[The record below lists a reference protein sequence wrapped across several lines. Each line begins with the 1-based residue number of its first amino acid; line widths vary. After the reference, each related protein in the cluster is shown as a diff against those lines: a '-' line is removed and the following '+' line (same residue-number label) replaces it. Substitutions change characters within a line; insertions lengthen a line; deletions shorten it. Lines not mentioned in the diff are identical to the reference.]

1 MFPNPVGDKPAGFVR
16 FTMASMSD
24 SPISALELIKAG
36 IADTS
41 AAQDNLARLGEA
53 GMSRDSLRSLCEELA
68 SACDP
73 DVALRHLTDLATDG
87 DYPDAQER
95 EAVLSRVPADPELL
109 ARLVRVL
116 GASDFLGR
124 LVETRPDVLD
134 AIIGEGYASHDWSRE
149 RRREDL
155 LDAVGADPA
164 SPQPVA
170 TKPVAEA
177 VNAMRRRYWCQV
189 AAICARDVSQSDP
202 MAVQP
207 NISLCLSDA
216 ADAALEAALA
226 VAYSMVEGS
235 AGCRF
240 SIIGMGKLGAREL
253 NYMSDCDLIYA
264 VAPAGSAEGEGSAD
278 GAASTTAASGAAGS
292 AASNGSVAALTGDAL
307 NRVGTRIATSM
318 QRVCQDVI
326 PGVTEPALWQIDGAL
341 RPEGKAGQLVRTVE
355 SHKAYYEK
363 WADNWEFQALLKAR
377 PVAGDPALGQAYL
390 DAMTPFVW
398 VASTRPNFVSDCQ
411 KMRTRV
417 EEYIQPQLRDR
428 EIKLGKGGLRDVEFT
443 VQMLQLVHGR
453 TDESLRLRSTLD
465 ALQALS
471 QGGYMSRRQAQRL
484 SEDYRFER
492 VMEHRQQMW
501 QFHRTHLFP
510 DLGPA
515 SRGGLDAPRAI
526 NIQELDENVE
536 LRRLARAFGMRND
549 ELVDAYDS
557 TRREIRQL
565 HLDIYYRPM
574 LPAIAQMSDDAI
586 ALTPQAI
593 EDRFASL
600 GFLDP
605 QAAIGHV
612 SALTEG
618 VSRGAKINRI
628 LLPAVLE
635 MISRGQNPDM
645 GLLQWRRL
653 VEAFGSGS
661 PYLGFLRDSSD
672 ALERLCHVLS
682 NSRFLGDALIKS
694 TESVTWLGDD
704 SLLRPRSRE
713 SLDVRCESARERYR
727 DDDRSFA
734 TSLRAMRRH
743 EIERIGLGWMSGVV
757 TGADGLEGMTLVYD
771 AALDAAL
778 SWAIDEKMRADG
790 LVKAPAKVSV
800 IAMGRYGGRE
810 VNFSS
815 DADVIVI
822 YEPDAGADEAAANAF
837 ARAVEDRVRQLLGGP
852 LTTEPPIDLD
862 LDLRPEG
869 RNGALVRSYES
880 CREYYASWA
889 DTWEHQALL
898 RARYAAGDAELANRF
913 LTRIADPLRYPDRP
927 LDDSQL
933 QQIRTLKARMEAER
947 LPRGVRRDRHVK
959 LGSGGLS
966 DVEWTV
972 QLLQLNHA
980 GEHASL
986 RTTSTM
992 EALDCLESE
1001 GLISAEDAGVLRST
1015 WWLCTDTRN
1024 ATMLWTGRTNR
1035 ADVIPD
1041 DTYALGGIAACMGR
1055 PANSGQQFISELLG
1069 AMRRCRAVATRLFYG
1084 KEERSEAR

>member
-1 MFPNPVGDKPAGFVR
+1 MSTLESAPN
-16 FTMASMSD
+16 ASEPHASV
-24 SPISALELIKAG
+24 ISAMELIKAG
-36 IADTS
+36 IIDTA
-41 AAQDNLARLGEA
+41 AAQTDFAQLERAGVTAGQLHELCRALGE
-53 GMSRDSLRSLCEELA
+53 
-68 SACDP
+68 ACDP
-73 DVALRHLTDLATDG
+73 DTALRHLTDLVQSDGPANPATGAAEAADTDTATAADPATDN
-87 DYPDAQER
+87 DTTASSARVLACFAQPP
-95 EAVLSRVPADPELL
+95 VLH
-109 ARLVRVL
+109 RLVRTL

-124 LVETRPDVLD
+124 MVESRPDVLD
-134 AIIGEGYASHDWSRE
+134 AIIGERFASHDWGKE
-149 RRREDL
+149 RRRADL
-155 LDAVGADPA
+155 LDAVGASA
-164 SPQPVA
+164 AAAQPVA
-170 TKPVAEA
+170 TKPTADA

-189 AAICARDVSQSDP
+189 AAICAWDMSQPEP

-207 NISLCLSDA
+207 QVSLNLSDA
-216 ADAALEAALA
+216 ADAAIEAALA

-240 SIIGMGKLGAREL
+240 SVIGMGKLGAREL

-264 VAPAGSAEGEGSAD
+264 VAPAPVAKGDADSAGNGTTNTDSTANTD
-278 GAASTTAASGAAGS
+278 STTADHAATADTANS
-292 AASNGSVAALTGDAL
+292 PAPLTGDAL

-318 QRVCQDVI
+318 QRVCQDVM
-326 PGVTEPALWQIDGAL
+326 PDVTEPALWQIDGAL

-377 PVAGDPALGQAYL
+377 PVAGDPALGQDYL

-398 VASTRPNFVSDCQ
+398 VASKRPNFVSDCQ

-428 EIKLGKGGLRDVEFT
+428 EIKLGRGGLRDVEFT

-453 TDESLRLRSTLD
+453 TDETLRARATLD
-465 ALQALS
+465 ALRALA
-471 QGGYMSRRQAQRL
+471 QGGYMSRRQASRL

-510 DLGPA
+510 DLGAA
-515 SRGGLDAPRAI
+515 SRGGLDAPRTI
-526 NIQELDENVE
+526 NMQELDENAE
-536 LRRLARAFGMRND
+536 LRRLARAFGMRSD
-549 ELVDAYDS
+549 ELVNAYDS

-612 SALTEG
+612 TALTEG
-618 VSRGAKINRI
+618 VNRGAKINRI
-628 LLPAVLE
+628 LLPALLE
-635 MISRGQNPDM
+635 MIARGQNPDM

-661 PYLGFLRDSSD
+661 PYLGFLRDTSD

-704 SLLRPRSRE
+704 DELKPRTRE
-713 SLDVRCESARERYR
+713 SLDVRCQSARERYS
-727 DDDRSFA
+727 DDERSFA

-757 TGADGLEGMTLVYD
+757 TGADGLEGMTRVYD
-771 AALDAAL
+771 AALDATL
-778 SWAIDEKMRADG
+778 GWAVDEKLRTDG
-790 LVKAPAKVSV
+790 LEVAPAKVSV

-822 YEPDAGADEAAANAF
+822 YEPADGASEASANAF
-837 ARAVEDRVRQLLGGP
+837 ARAVEDRMRQILMGP
-852 LTTEPPIDLD
+852 LTTEPSIDLD

-869 RNGALVRSYES
+869 RNGALVRSYDS

-898 RARYAAGDAELANRF
+898 RARYAAGDAELADRF
-913 LTRIADPLRYPDRP
+913 LTQIADPLRYPSEP
-927 LDDSQL
+927 LDD
-933 QQIRTLKARMEAER
+933 A
-947 LPRGVRRDRHVK
+947 
-959 LGSGGLS
+959 
-966 DVEWTV
+966 
-972 QLLQLNHA
+972 
-980 GEHASL
+980 
-986 RTTSTM
+986 
-992 EALDCLESE
+992 
-1001 GLISAEDAGVLRST
+1001 
-1015 WWLCTDTRN
+1015 
-1024 ATMLWTGRTNR
+1024 
-1035 ADVIPD
+1035 
-1041 DTYALGGIAACMGR
+1041 
-1055 PANSGQQFISELLG
+1055 
-1069 AMRRCRAVATRLFYG
+1069 
-1084 KEERSEAR
+1084 

>member
-1 MFPNPVGDKPAGFVR
+1 MAG
-16 FTMASMSD
+16 MSD

-36 IADTS
+36 VSDTS
-41 AAQDNLARLGEA
+41 AAQADLSHLAEA
-53 GMSRDSLRSLCEELA
+53 GMPQDVLRRLCAELG

-73 DVALRHLTDLATDG
+73 DTALRHLADLVADG
-87 DYPDAQER
+87 QYPDERQR
-95 EAVLSRVPADPELL
+95 EAVARGIPGDPG
-109 ARLVRVL
+109 AFTRLVRVL
-116 GASDFLGR
+116 GASDFMGR
-124 LVETRPDVLD
+124 LVQTRPDVLD
-134 AIIGEGYASHDWSRE
+134 AIIGTGYESHDWSRQ
-149 RRREDL
+149 RRRDDL
-155 LDAVGADPA
+155 LAAVGADPGA
-164 SPQPVA
+164 DQPVA
-170 TKPVAEA
+170 SRPTADA
-177 VNAMRRRYWCQV
+177 VNALRRRYWCHV
-189 AAICARDVSQSDP
+189 AAICARDVSQPDP

-207 NISLCLSDA
+207 GISLNLSDA

-235 AGCRF
+235 EGCRF

-264 VAPAGSAEGEGSAD
+264 VAPAP
-278 GAASTTAASGAAGS
+278 TAGAAGDS
-292 AASNGSVAALTGDAL
+292 ATPAGETALSADAL
-307 NRVGTRIATSM
+307 NRVGTRIATSL
-318 QRVCQDVI
+318 QRVCQDVM

-341 RPEGKAGQLVRTVE
+341 RPEGKAGQLVRTVD

-377 PVAGDPALGQAYL
+377 PVAGDPALGQEYL

-398 VASTRPNFVSDCQ
+398 MASKRPNFVSDCQ

-417 EEYIQPQLRDR
+417 EDYIQPQLRDR
-428 EIKLGKGGLRDVEFT
+428 EIKLGRGGLRDVEFT

-465 ALQALS
+465 ALHALS
-471 QGGYMSRRQAQRL
+471 QGGYMSRRQASRL

-510 DLGPA
+510 DLGQA
-515 SRGGLDAPRAI
+515 NRGGLDAPRQV

-612 SALTEG
+612 AALTEG
-618 VSRGAKINRI
+618 VGRGAKINRI

-635 MISRGQNPDM
+635 MIARGQNPDM

-757 TGADGLEGMTLVYD
+757 TGADGLQGMTLVYD
-771 AALDAAL
+771 AAIDAAL
-778 SWAIDEKMRADG
+778 RWCVDERMRADG
-790 LVKAPAKVSV
+790 LVYAPAKVSV

-822 YEPDAGADEAAANAF
+822 YEPADGADESCANAF
-837 ARAVEDRVRQLLGGP
+837 ARAVEDRMRQILMGP
-852 LTTEPPIDLD
+852 LTTEPAIDLD

-889 DTWEHQALL
+889 ETWEHQALL
-898 RARYAAGDAELANRF
+898 RARYAAGDAELAERF
-913 LTRIADPLRYPDRP
+913 LTRIADPLRYPSSP
-927 LDDSQL
+927 LDEAQL
-933 QQIRTLKARMEAER
+933 QQVRTLKARMEAER

-972 QLLQLNHA
+972 QILQLNHA
-980 GEHASL
+980 GDHACL
-986 RTTSTM
+986 RTTGTM
-992 EALDCLESE
+992 EALDGLEAE
-1001 GLISAEDAGVLRST
+1001 GLISREDADVLRGA

-1041 DTYALGGIAACMGR
+1041 DTYALSGIAACMGR
-1055 PANSGQQFISELLG
+1055 PANCGQQFISELLG
-1069 AMRRCRAVATRLFYG
+1069 MMRRCRAVATRLFYG
-1084 KEERSEAR
+1084 AEDRGESH